1 MNAQPKQFATRDV
14 LPSESG
20 ANVDDMPVQR
30 IAMGAAD
37 VNENAEQYRV
47 GTRVE
52 IISILRALAADNVL
66 ATVYYDGRERFILSR
81 ILAVN
86 PEFEEVIIDCGK
98 DARANQEMRLSAE
111 IVVEAYHH
119 QIKIIFTVQHV
130 ELTVFEDR
138 PAFRMRLPSTVLRLQ
153 RRSDYR
159 ARSPVLA
166 SASITSTFDKGE
178 DPITIRVA
186 DISCGGIAFVVAG
199 AKQVLVPGARITECV
214 LEMPRIGKL
223 DVILEVR
230 HTADYKDGMGRP
242 MRRVGCRFLHLP
254 GAAATLV
261 QRYINQIDV
270 ERRRSAL
277 GA

>member
-111 IVVEAYHH
+111 IVVEAYQH
-119 QIKIIFTVQHV
+119 QIKIIFTPH
-130 ELTVFEDR
+130 
-138 PAFRMRLPSTVLRLQ
+138 PG
-153 RRSDYR
+153 RR
-159 ARSPVLA
+159 
-166 SASITSTFDKGE
+166 
-178 DPITIRVA
+178 
-186 DISCGGIAFVVAG
+186 
-199 AKQVLVPGARITECV
+199 
-214 LEMPRIGKL
+214 
-223 DVILEVR
+223 
-230 HTADYKDGMGRP
+230 
-242 MRRVGCRFLHLP
+242 
-254 GAAATLV
+254 
-261 QRYINQIDV
+261 
-270 ERRRSAL
+270 
-277 GA
+277 